1 MCITKAVN
9 LSQNIIIHI
18 VIYIL
23 ICIVVRREIGSGPK
37 LIKETM
43 EKGYTLIKDGTEE
56 LQKKMVEVDAIIKEG
71 DEAIRQLQDYIGEVA
86 LEKSQF
92 TEGFLREFREA
103 KQELRSA
110 RQTLF
115 SLAEKTK
122 AKGNRIGIMIDN
134 WDGQSKEVLKRS
146 LREFSDLL
154 SISLAKL
161 DEAKTTYNKAIDKFE
176 GSDTEGR
183 KFKEHLK
190 QMLETK
196 SAEHKAWVSRQRGA
210 YAAAVGTTVG
220 MIIADVFGCL
230 GFCSG
235 IITTSVWATT
245 ATSVELTIESYTQ
258 NIENLE
264 EITGNFIE
272 SLSDLTSLTDG
283 AIEFLEEE
291 VLIILSWEANAQ
303 ESEEII
309 DEFTE
314 KELEEVN
321 SYQPE
326 IRSTLTGLMGAV
338 EKFLNQPRYIFN
350 N

>member
-1 MCITKAVN
+1 MKIQT
-9 LSQNIIIHI
+9 
-18 VIYIL
+18 IL
-23 ICIVVRREIGSGPK
+23 FVAFLGLCQTLPRVRREIDSGPK
-37 LIKETM
+37 WIKETM

-56 LQKKMVEVDAIIKEG
+56 LQKKMAEVDAIIKEG
-71 DEAIRQLQDYIGEVA
+71 DEAIIQLQDYIGEVA

-92 TEGFLREFREA
+92 TEGFLKEFREA
-103 KQELRSA
+103 KKELRSA

-183 KFKEHLK
+183 KFKE

-210 YAAAVGTTVG
+210 YAAAVGTTVA

>member
-1 MCITKAVN
+1 
-9 LSQNIIIHI
+9 
-18 VIYIL
+18 
-23 ICIVVRREIGSGPK
+23 
-37 LIKETM
+37 M

-71 DEAIRQLQDYIGEVA
+71 DEAIRQLQEYIGEVA

-92 TEGFLREFREA
+92 TEGFLKEFREA
-103 KQELRSA
+103 KKELRSA

-154 SISLAKL
+154 SISLTKL

-176 GSDTEGR
+176 GSDIEGR
-183 KFKEHLK
+183 KFKDHLK
-190 QMLETK
+190 QMLDTK
-196 SAEHKAWVSRQRGA
+196 SAEYKAWVAGQRGA
-210 YAAAVGTTVG
+210 AYGVAAGTTVG

-235 IITTSVWATT
+235 IVTTSVWATT

-272 SLSDLTSLTDG
+272 SLADITSLTDG

-291 VLIILSWEANAQ
+291 VLIIIRWEANAQ
-303 ESEEII
+303 DSEKII

-314 KELEEVN
+314 EELEEYN
-321 SYQPE
+321 GYQSE
-326 IRSTLTGLMGAV
+326 IRSSLTGLMGAV

>member
-1 MCITKAVN
+1 MGVCN
-9 LSQNIIIHI
+9 CWERNILTPFYKEMKIQT
-18 VIYIL
+18 IL
-23 ICIVVRREIGSGPK
+23 FVAFLGLCQTLPRVRREIVSGPK
-37 LIKETM
+37 LVKETV

-56 LQKKMVEVDAIIKEG
+56 LQKKMAEVEAIIKEG
-71 DEAIRQLQDYIGEVA
+71 DEAIRQLQEYIGEVA

-176 GSDTEGR
+176 RSDIEGR
-183 KFKEHLK
+183 KFKDHLK
-190 QMLETK
+190 QMLDTE
-196 SAEHKAWVSRQRGA
+196 SAEYKAWVAEQRGVA
-210 YAAAVGTTVG
+210 YGAAAGTTVG
-220 MIIADVFGCL
+220 MIIADVFGCV

-245 ATSVELTIESYTQ
+245 AT
-258 NIENLE
+258 
-264 EITGNFIE
+264 
-272 SLSDLTSLTDG
+272 
-283 AIEFLEEE
+283 
-291 VLIILSWEANAQ
+291 
-303 ESEEII
+303 
-309 DEFTE
+309 
-314 KELEEVN
+314 
-321 SYQPE
+321 P
-326 IRSTLTGLMGAV
+326 
-338 EKFLNQPRYIFN
+338 
-350 N
+350 